1 MDRKLTFTVIG
12 KSPLLTHNPAQMQKP
27 PGPGEK
33 PGKSARGKE
42 IPSPEEE
49 AKRGLYLDEKGRFC
63 GPGVGL
69 RNGLVRAA
77 AAWRAPW
84 QKKRENMRSLVAGC
98 VAEPEL
104 VPILDKDGK
113 PAKTYEIDS
122 RRAMVQRQGIVRS
135 RPKFAVGWRATFQIV
150 YDDAFLAGDE
160 DQIRG
165 LLLDIF
171 NDAGNRIGWGDYRPE
186 KTGWFGR
193 YFVE

>member
-1 MDRKLTFTVIG
+1 MDRKLTFTAIG

-27 PGPGEK
+27 PSPGDK
-33 PGKSARGKE
+33 PDKATRGRE
-42 IPSPEEE
+42 IPSPAEE
-49 AKRGLYLDEKGRFC
+49 AMRGLYLDEDGRFC

-84 QKKRENMRSLVAGC
+84 QKKRENMRSLLAGC
-98 VAEPEL
+98 TVEPEL
-104 VPILDKDGK
+104 VPILDKKGK
-113 PAKTYEIDS
+113 PATNYEIDS

-135 RPKFAVGWRATFQIV
+135 RPKFAVGWRAAFEIV
-150 YDDAFLAGDE
+150 YDDAFLAGEEEQVRD
-160 DQIRG
+160 
-165 LLLDIF
+165 LLVQIF